1 MLVGMSL
8 RNTTP
13 VPNEFFEQ
21 IPTLT
26 HTELRV
32 LLVVIRQTYG
42 WKDFKTGQ
50 RKVKDRM
57 SYEYIIKKTG
67 LYRTILTET
76 IQSLIDMSLLLVTDA
91 KGNALHQ
98 SHERKG
104 KRLLFYQF
112 QPVRSFDTTCSQ
124 SRTAPVRSS
133 EHNKRNIIKKKFLQ
147 KENIEKLKAMQQQLI
162 KLLNNKFD

>member
-1 MLVGMSL
+1 MSL
-8 RNTTP
+8 HNTTP
-13 VPNEFFEQ
+13 VPNAFFEC

-26 HTELRV
+26 HAELRV

-42 WKDFKTGQ
+42 WKNAKTGG
-50 RKVKDRM
+50 RKIRDRM
-57 SYEYIIKKTG
+57 SYEFIIKKTG

-76 IQSLIDMSLLLVTDA
+76 IQSLIDLGLLLVTDK
-91 KGNALHQ
+91 KGNALHL

-112 QPVRSFDTTCSQ
+112 QPIRNFDTTCSQ

-133 EHNKRNIIKKKFLQ
+133 EHNKRNTIKKKFLQ
-147 KENIEKLKAMQQQLI
+147 KEHFEKLKELKKELSEHLKM
-162 KLLNNKFD
+162 KVD